1 VPRPDDCYHI
11 AMPSLISQDK
21 LRGTHPLDFLPFSD
35 RWPRSTLRSIV
46 MTSVW
51 SMAMGCIISLIQ
63 IMLIRN
69 GRLVDIVLPTI
80 VIGNIVGFT
89 VHGGLVC
96 MGVLL
101 RGWPYRQKGLVR
113 SSYYVLLVSVLA
125 VLGIAL
131 GNAIL
136 QGRNPLHYIDNLA
149 YLSNV
154 APFALAMAL
163 LMLVMTTVGQRRA
176 QAEVQM
182 LRQREEITA
191 TAQLLAEARLRALQA
206 QIEPHFLYNT
216 LANVLSL
223 IDTRPDQARHMLE
236 RFIDFLRASLHASR
250 AESATVG
257 AELDLAAAYLD
268 VLAVRM
274 GKRLRY
280 RIEADDAVRASP
292 IAPMLIQPLV
302 ENAVMHGLEPKI
314 DGGTIV
320 LRARSDG
327 AGLTVEVMDDGV
339 GIGNAPPRTGGGV
352 GMANV
357 KARALSVHGAAA
369 QVQLL
374 DNPGGGAIVRLLLP
388 TFTKVPSSTSPPP

>member
-1 VPRPDDCYHI
+1 MTTPIPP
-11 AMPSLISQDK
+11 AS
-21 LRGTHPLDFLPFSD
+21 LRGTHPLDFLPFSE
-35 RWPRSTLRSIV
+35 RWPRSTLRSIA

-51 SMAMGCIISLIQ
+51 SMVMGLIISAIQ
-63 IMLIRN
+63 IMYFRH

-96 MGVLL
+96 IGVLL

-113 SSYYVLLVSVLA
+113 SVYYVFLVSALA

-131 GNAIL
+131 GNAVL
-136 QGRNPLHYIDNLA
+136 QGRNPLHYVDNLA
-149 YLSNV
+149 FLANV
-154 APFALAMAL
+154 WPFALAMAL
-163 LMLVMTTVGQRRA
+163 LMLVMTTAGQRRA
-176 QAEVQM
+176 QAEVQR
-182 LRQREEITA
+182 LRQREEMTA

-216 LANVLSL
+216 LANVVSL
-223 IDTRPDQARHMLE
+223 IESQPIQARHMLE
-236 RFIDFLRASLHASR
+236 RFIDFLRASLDASR

-268 VLAVRM
+268 VLTVRM

-280 RIEADDAVRASP
+280 RIDADDAARATR
-292 IAPMLIQPLV
+292 IAPMLLQPLV

-314 DGGTIV
+314 DGGTVV
-320 LRARSDG
+320 LRAHVDH
-327 AGLTVEVMDDGV
+327 AGLVIEIGDDGV
-339 GIGNAPPRTGGGV
+339 GIGNAPPRPGGGL

-357 KARALSVHGAAA
+357 KARAVSVYGTAA

-374 DNPGGGAIVRLLLP
+374 DNPGGGTLVRLTLP
-388 TFTKVPSSTSPPP
+388 LVPSSTSPQP